1 MNNNCRIN
9 SVKIVYTF
17 EMQIINCADSIIY
30 CTAQV
35 VDKILKA
42 SFDLQGQLEPS
53 GLLAAVL
60 PSGQQPNSSLS
71 QDSRSSAVGKVVLKT
86 AKPRG
91 DTQGVKIFSRK
102 IQKHKFCHD

>member
-9 SVKIVYTF
+9 SVKNVYPL
-17 EMQIINCADSIIY
+17 EMQVINCANSIIY

-35 VDKILKA
+35 VDTILKA

-60 PSGQQPNSSLS
+60 PSGQQPNSLLS
-71 QDSRSSAVGKVVLKT
+71 QEAFSSAVGKVVLKT
-86 AKPRG
+86 VKPRG
-91 DTQGVKIFSRK
+91 DRQRVKIF
-102 IQKHKFCHD
+102 